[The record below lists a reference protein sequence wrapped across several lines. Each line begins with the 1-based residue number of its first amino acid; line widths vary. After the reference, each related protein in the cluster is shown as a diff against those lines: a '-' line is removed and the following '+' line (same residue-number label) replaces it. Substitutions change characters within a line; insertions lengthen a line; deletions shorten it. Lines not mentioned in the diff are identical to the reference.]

1 MRAGDIMT
9 EGPICVDQGA
19 SIFDA
24 AESML
29 AAGVSALPVVDSR
42 GRVVGIISEAD
53 LMRRGEIGTTA
64 RESWL
69 SLLVAD
75 KDTAAHEFVQ
85 AHSRCISEVMTTPV
99 ITAGEET
106 ELPALVELMEKH
118 GVKRL
123 PIVRGDIVVGIV
135 SRANILQALLSREPA
150 VEPGHPSDKELRR
163 AVEMA
168 LERQGWKSS
177 WPINVVAN
185 AGVVHLWGFVPSA
198 EVRRAC
204 RVAAETVPGVRS
216 VESHLRPLPA
226 SVGMG
231 V

>member
-9 EGPICVDQGA
+9 EDVVCLDQGA
-19 SIFDA
+19 SVFDA
-24 AESML
+24 AEVML
-29 AAGVSALPVVDSR
+29 SARISAVPVVDAHNKI
-42 GRVVGIISEAD
+42 VGIISEAD

-69 SLLVAD
+69 SRLVGD
-75 KDTAAHEFVQ
+75 KDTAAREFIH
-85 AHSRCISEVMTTPV
+85 AHSRRISEVMTPRV
-99 ITAGEET
+99 ITATEDA
-106 ELPALVELMEKH
+106 ELPKLVGLMEKH

-123 PIVRGDIVVGIV
+123 PIVRDDVVVGIV
-135 SRANILQALLSREPA
+135 SRANILQALLSRDFEGEGENA
-150 VEPGHPSDKELRR
+150 SDDELRR

-168 LERQGWKSS
+168 LGKHGWNSS
-177 WPINVVAN
+177 WPTNIVAS
-185 AGVVHLWGFVPSA
+185 AGVVHLWGFVPGD
-198 EVRRAC
+198 EVRKAY
-204 RVAAETVPGVRS
+204 RVAAENVPGVRR